1 METRVTPLVAGNW
14 KMHKTLAEA
23 RSLAREVRQGMA
35 PEKPVEVALAPPYTS
50 LAAVAEELAASAIR
64 LAAQD
69 VYWEAQG
76 AYTGAISPLMLK
88 DVGCHYVIVGHSERR
103 QYFGETN
110 TTVNRKLRAVLAA
123 GLAPILCIGETLKER
138 QAGKTL
144 EIVSEQLRD
153 GLSGLT
159 PEQGK
164 VLVVAYE
171 PVWAI
176 GTGQTATPEQA
187 QEVHRFIRKLLPNIL
202 TDAHIRLIYGGSV
215 TPDNA
220 ATLMREPDIDGFL
233 VGGASLKSES
243 FLKIIAGAAG

>member
-1 METRVTPLVAGNW
+1 
-14 KMHKTLAEA
+14 
-23 RSLAREVRQGMA
+23 
-35 PEKPVEVALAPPYTS
+35 VEVALVPPYTA
-50 LAAVAEELAASAIR
+50 LAAVAAALAGSAVR

-76 AYTGAISPLMLK
+76 AYTGAISPLMLR
-88 DVGCHYVIVGHSERR
+88 DVGCYYVIVGHSERR

-110 TTVNRKLRAVLAA
+110 LSVNRKIRAVLAN
-123 GLAPILCIGETLKER
+123 GLAPILCIGETLEER

-144 EIVSEQLRD
+144 ERVSEQLRE

-164 VLVVAYE
+164 TLVVAYE

-187 QEVHRFIRKLLPNIL
+187 QEVHCFIRKMLPNIL
-202 TDAHIRLIYGGSV
+202 TDAHVRILYGGSV

-220 ATLMREPDIDGFL
+220 AILMREPDIDGAL
-233 VGGASLKSES
+233 VGGASLKSEA
-243 FLKIIAGAAG
+243 FLKIIASAAA